1 MRSIPVLTLALVLY
15 LFGAGSIALAVAAGT
30 SSPAAPQP
38 DCRIPA
44 ATVTGDVPADSLAVP
59 ACSRSSV
66 GPGLAERGPGFWT
79 AGDGAEQSEREA
91 ADPQPTVLR
100 VADTAAAPNALSCPS
115 YPLPVVVD
123 GQPRQATI
131 VACRQTDGS
140 WQIIQYTPG
149 LPVQA
154 YTVPAP
160 PAAGPSPETYTAP
173 EEYGPPED
181 YSSLGYFPYSD
192 WWGAP
197 WFFGVAPTIVVLQ
210 KFHRFHDFAHG
221 FGHPFA
227 HEFLRGVDHPFAHSF
242 THGFNPAF
250 HGFARGAAPGFAHG
264 FGPGFA
270 AGHDGMGGMHR

>member
-1 MRSIPVLTLALVLY
+1 MRSIPILTLALMLY
-15 LFGAGSIALAVAAGT
+15 LFGAGSIALAVTAGA
-30 SSPAAPQP
+30 SPPTAPQP

-44 ATVTGDVPADSLAVP
+44 ATVTGGAPTGSLAVS

-66 GPGLAERGPGFWT
+66 GPGLVERGQGFWT
-79 AGDGAEQSEREA
+79 TGDGTAKSGREE

-100 VADTAAAPNALSCPS
+100 VADTAAAANALSCPS

-123 GQPRQATI
+123 GQLRLATI
-131 VACRQTDGS
+131 VACRQTDSS
-140 WQIIQYTPG
+140 WQITQYTPG

-160 PAAGPSPETYTAP
+160 PIAGPSPETYTAP
-173 EEYGPPED
+173 EEYGPPEE
-181 YSSLGYFPYSD
+181 YGSLGYFPYSD

-210 KFHRFHDFAHG
+210 KFHHFHDFAHG
-221 FGHPFA
+221 FGHPFEHGFPHGVGHSLA
-227 HEFLRGVDHPFAHSF
+227 HGF

-250 HGFARGAAPGFAHG
+250 GHGFARGAAPGFAHG
-264 FGPGFA
+264 FA
-270 AGHDGMGGMHR
+270 AGHGGMGGMHH